1 LEEAELV
8 SHIDRITVEVIRNYL
23 LSAAREMNR
32 NLMRTSYSTI
42 VYEIKDFGLGLYDRQ
57 CRLLAEAPG
66 LAGFTRANDYALVK
80 MVEYLGEENIHPG
93 DVILLNYPYWNSA
106 HILDVTAFS
115 PIYHQDKLAGYTA
128 VKQHWLDLGQKD
140 PGYCL
145 DTTDLY
151 QEGLILPCV
160 KIHKQGEI
168 NKELEELIRFNSRMP
183 DRVIGDMNAQISSCR
198 TGERRVQEVVARFGL
213 DAFNAAIEE
222 ILDHGERIA
231 RNRLAQL
238 PKGTWS
244 AEDYV
249 DDDGIETDKLVKI
262 KATVTVTDDEMIV
275 DFSGSASAT
284 KGPINLPIGST
295 QGATAL
301 VFKAMTTPDSPA
313 NAGNFRPLRVE
324 APPGTLMHA
333 VPPAPTF
340 TLWTGILAIEVITKA
355 LAQGMPDVVPACS
368 GGDIFSMMALGVHP
382 KTGKLWLEAGN
393 EAVGFGGHSA
403 GDGENGIMHPDEPG
417 CRNLP
422 VEVIETKAPILVERY
437 GLRQDSAGPGQHRG
451 GLGVSRAYRFL
462 ANSTALT
469 LVKKTK
475 TKPWGMAGAKEGE
488 NGHIILRPGTDRETL
503 TGAVYEQM
511 EAQDVLVNNSGG
523 GGGWGD
529 PLRRDPQK
537 VLADVRNDYVSLSSA
552 REDYGVIIQPD
563 TLELDLAATN
573 ALRQQLA

>member
-1 LEEAELV
+1 M
-8 SHIDRITVEVIRNYL
+8 SKSDPITVEVIHNYL

-32 NLMRTSYSTI
+32 NLIRTSYSTI
-42 VYEIKDFGLGLYDRQ
+42 VYEIKDFGLGLYDRH

-80 MVEYLGEENIHPG
+80 MVEYLGEENIQPG

-115 PIYHQDKLAGYTA
+115 PIYHQDKLVGYTA

-160 KIHKQGEI
+160 KIHKQGKI
-168 NKELEELIRFNSRMP
+168 NKELEALIRFNSRMP

-213 DAFNAAIEE
+213 DTFNAAIEE

-231 RNRLAQL
+231 RNRLTQL

-262 KATVTVTDDEMIV
+262 KATVTVTDDKMVV

-295 QGATAL
+295 LGVAAL
-301 VFKAMTTPDSPA
+301 VFKAITTPDSPA
-313 NAGNFRPLRVE
+313 NAGNFRPLRVA

-340 TLWTGILAIEVITKA
+340 TLWTGILAIEVVTKA

-511 EAQDVLVNNSGG
+511 APHDVLVNNSGG